1 MPSFDE
7 LKTEIQR
14 DSKYKTLNQAG
25 WEAKIKERR
34 VDVKFDA
41 DLEWLQNLYANKIS
55 RIRESLQGDWSCF
68 IALYGPGGTLKTAQE
83 LGEELI
89 AQVSASLKK
98 EERLLDKLAC
108 VIKEKELRK
117 AGLVTRNPHHT
128 TYYADYANGTDGA
141 SGTVHDGL
149 KEDNGGSNYTG
160 VLGTTN
166 TTAFVAQGAFD
177 NDTDDDYNGDY
188 FYNVTRGAG
197 ATINDYD
204 ANDGSGNSVLYH
216 DSIVGQTDGDEF
228 YIIRAW
234 KTIHKYTSVTVRTP
248 GDILK
253 LRANT
258 TWNYGAGGENQNIN
272 FDENG
277 TDDDYITIKGCDSSD
292 DPWDDDSDVKP
303 QVNFDGSENTCDS
316 NQDHYWKWDN
326 VTIQEASVYN
336 FHFQYTQGIYFKDCV
351 IQEGLDT
358 GLRAYQSEVFLEN
371 CTIKGNQICNIRMS
385 RSRVHLKTCILD
397 SGSSSSDYGVWML
410 GGILLAEDT
419 TFGVIE
425 CHDLADIYLYDGAPV
440 ILLRNCLLDSD
451 PRFKFVIPG
460 YYVIHEEDSDQV
472 FEVHKSTYLA
482 GTVERNTVVTRTG
495 GANSSALIKPSLQ
508 CGSNYPLTLRGQFD
522 TAGDFKIWCPAAETT
537 VTIYMRRYEN
547 WTAEPTSSELYIQA
561 SYLNNGASAS
571 RALST
576 KSSQSLPDSDVWT
589 AFTTTFTPAREGWAY
604 VTVSLE
610 KYESGKGVYVDIKPV
625 VS

>member
-41 DLEWLQNLYANKIS
+41 DLEWLQNLHANKIS

-98 EERLLDKLAC
+98 EERLFDKLAC

-117 AGLVTRNPHHT
+117 ARLVTRNPHHT
-128 TYYADYANGTDGA
+128 TYYADYANGTDGT

-160 VLGTTN
+160 ILGTTN

-234 KTIHKYTSVTVRTP
+234 KTIHKYTSGTVRTP

-258 TWNYGAGGENQNIN
+258 TWNYGEGGENQNIN

-277 TDDDYITIKGCDSSD
+277 TDDDYITIKGCDSVD
-292 DPWDDDSDVKP
+292 DPWDDGSDV
-303 QVNFDGSENTCDS
+303 QSQIDFNGAENHNDF
-316 NQDHYWKWDN
+316 NQDHYWKFEN
-326 VTIQEASVYN
+326 VLIQKASAFCFN
-336 FHFQYTQGIYFKDCV
+336 FQYNLGMYFKDCI
-351 IQEGLDT
+351 IQEGSAI
-358 GLRAYQSEVFLEN
+358 GVRSYQSEIFFEN
-371 CTIKGNQICNIRMS
+371 CTIKGNTTNNIEMA
-385 RSRVHLKTCILD
+385 RSRVHLKNCVFD
-397 SGSSSSDYGVWML
+397 SSGESTSNYGVLMY

-419 TFGVIE
+419 TFGAIE
-425 CHDLADIYLYDGAPV
+425 EHDLADIYLYDGATTV
-440 ILLRNCLLDSD
+440 LLRNCSLDSGT
-451 PRFKFVIPG
+451 RFKFLIPS
-460 YYVIHEEDSDQV
+460 YYVIHEEDVDQV
-472 FEVHKSTYLA
+472 FEAHRSTYLT
-482 GTVERNTVVTRTG
+482 GTVERNTAVTRTG
-495 GANSSALIKPSLQ
+495 GADSSALIKPSLQ

-522 TAGDFKIWCPAAETT
+522 TAGDFKIWCPAAETM

-561 SYLNNGASAS
+561 SYLEP
-571 RALST
+571 LT
-576 KSSQSLPDSDVWT
+576 K
-589 AFTTTFTPAREGWAY
+589 
-604 VTVSLE
+604 
-610 KYESGKGVYVDIKPV
+610 
-625 VS
+625 